1 MRDII
6 QCMNVLCKLPNNPI
20 DSATVETDSQKAEV
34 KDSSGTQTEI
44 IAVHTP
50 QVENLPFPFLKS
62 TITRPSTLLLV
73 DSSDNAVLNISE
85 KDGGE
90 NAEVDPK
97 SELDSASTSKKDE
110 TPEKLNPKKEENE
123 EPAVALANSNA

>member
-1 MRDII
+1 ME
-6 QCMNVLCKLPNNPI
+6 
-20 DSATVETDSQKAEV
+20 SAPVGTDSQKTEV

-50 QVENLPFPFLKS
+50 QVENLPFPFSRS
-62 TITRPSTLLLV
+62 TIARPSTLSLV
-73 DSSDNAVLNISE
+73 DSSDNAVKNRNISE
-85 KDGGE
+85 KDGDE
-90 NAEVDPK
+90 NVEVDPK

-123 EPAVALANSNA
+123 QPAVALANSAV